1 MIFNAANTKRNRI
14 AALIAIV
21 LGLIVGFVI
30 AISGGDDDAPV
41 SELPELS
48 GQERLTSATPP
59 TPPSPSLPENKLE
72 DVDFSAYSTALARF
86 VGLELGDTRLETID
100 KIRLYYAPE
109 SGSTIITTASQTF
122 ERDDGSVFVFSRT
135 GLPDDSVQAEE
146 VYAIFSGPGGA
157 DKFNQTLAAYGM
169 RIKCYRG
176 ENTTEWQTDLCP

>member
-1 MIFNAANTKRNRI
+1 MKPYLFISAIFLAACGPSQD
-14 AALIAIV
+14 LE
-21 LGLIVGFVI
+21 
-30 AISGGDDDAPV
+30 APTAPTTPV
-41 SELPELS
+41 AST
-48 GQERLTSATPP
+48 ERAQPA
-59 TPPSPSLPENKLE
+59 TPPSPTLPESNLE
-72 DVDFSAYSTALARF
+72 DVDFSAYSTDLARF
-86 VGLELGDTRLETID
+86 VGFELGETRLETID

-109 SGSTIITTASQTF
+109 TGSTIITTASQTY
-122 ERDDGSVFVFSRT
+122 ERDDGSVFLFSRT